1 MATTK
6 STNSN
11 NLLANF
17 IYDVLNCK
25 PIKTKSGK
33 GYMLYNI
40 PEMVDIQKLTQL
52 VTAVNPHWSVTYFE
66 PEYDRGRKTKDA
78 SIYFGEKSNKN
89 EIEKDEFLA

>member
-1 MATTK
+1 MTTK
-6 STNSN
+6 TNDSR
-11 NLLANF
+11 NLLSDF

-40 PEMVDIQKLTQL
+40 PEMVDIQKLTSL
-52 VTAVNPHWSVTYFE
+52 VTAVNPSWSVTHFE
-66 PEYDRGRKTKDA
+66 PEYDRGRKTKDS

-89 EIEKDEFLA
+89 EIERDEFLA